1 MINVAVTTFNG
12 NTKIF
17 AFPTTDNAHNYIN
30 NLASVL
36 PKTMSVKVSCDLIGI
51 SGVIKGEHE

>member
-1 MINVAVTTFNG
+1 MINVAITTFNG
-12 NTKIF
+12 NTKLF
-17 AFPTTDNAHNYIN
+17 AFPTADHVHNYVK

-36 PKTMSVKVSCDLIGI
+36 PITMSVKVSCDLLGI